1 LRHAVECGLLLAA
14 LAAHASAAA
23 ADTVGDGQR
32 AYVHGRF
39 EEARRIWAPL
49 AEAGDA
55 AAQVSLGLLFD
66 LGQGVPEDPAT
77 AYMWYRRA
85 ADAGLAQAQFNVA
98 VMQDSGLVGPR
109 DAVEA
114 ARWYA
119 KAAAQGHHRAQ
130 YNLAQLYSSG
140 DGVPR
145 DIARARAWYRV
156 AAQGGL
162 TAAADKLAAIERD
175 APSGSAPT
183 KAAPVAPPVLTVHAA
198 ADVAEDAGEFVVRLE
213 LSRPV
218 DTPVTVIY
226 STLDGD
232 ALDGFDYRAKQ
243 GVLSL
248 SRQTLESELRTPLL
262 DDDQA
267 ESEET
272 FYFFITAIPQ
282 NVAVTEK
289 WTTVII
295 HDDEQPSGQTSPSLS
310 AAPAISSP
318 PRTTRREPLLR
329 HRDKRI
335 AAIRALSSAAAPRRG
350 DWPRDR
356 RACRWTL
363 SVRLRP
369 CPRLPAGPR
378 QCRSCRP
385 RTA

>member
-1 LRHAVECGLLLAA
+1 LALRHAVEWGLLLAA
-14 LAAHASAAA
+14 LAADASPAA

-39 EEARRIWAPL
+39 EEAHRIWAPL

-55 AAQVSLGLLFD
+55 EAQVSLGLLFD
-66 LGQGVPEDPAT
+66 LGQGVREDPAT

-85 ADAGLAQAQFNVA
+85 AEAGLAQAQFNVA
-98 VMQDSGLVGPR
+98 VMQDSGVVGPR
-109 DAVEA
+109 NVVEA

-130 YNLAQLYSSG
+130 YNLGQLYSSG

-145 DIARARAWYRV
+145 SIAQAKAWYRV
-156 AAQGGL
+156 AAHGGL
-162 TAAADKLAAIERD
+162 IAAADKLAEIERD
-175 APSGSAPT
+175 ARSGTSPSE
-183 KAAPVAPPVLTVHAA
+183 AAPVVPPVLAVNAPT
-198 ADVAEDAGEFVVRLE
+198 DVAEDAGELVVRLE

-232 ALDGFDYRAKQ
+232 ALAGFDYRAKQ

-248 SRQTLESELRTPLL
+248 SWETLGSELRTTLL

-267 ESEET
+267 ERVET
-272 FYFFITAIPQ
+272 FYFFITTIPQ

-295 HDDEQPSGQTSPSLS
+295 HDDE
-310 AAPAISSP
+310 
-318 PRTTRREPLLR
+318 
-329 HRDKRI
+329 
-335 AAIRALSSAAAPRRG
+335 
-350 DWPRDR
+350 
-356 RACRWTL
+356 
-363 SVRLRP
+363 
-369 CPRLPAGPR
+369 
-378 QCRSCRP
+378 
-385 RTA
+385 